1 MGPASEVILGS
12 SEVCLFV
19 CLFVKPTSPSACQVR
34 LSIGLVGSP
43 KFLAMSSNKVIGSKM
58 GQLLM

>member
-19 CLFVKPTSPSACQVR
+19 KPTSPLACQVR